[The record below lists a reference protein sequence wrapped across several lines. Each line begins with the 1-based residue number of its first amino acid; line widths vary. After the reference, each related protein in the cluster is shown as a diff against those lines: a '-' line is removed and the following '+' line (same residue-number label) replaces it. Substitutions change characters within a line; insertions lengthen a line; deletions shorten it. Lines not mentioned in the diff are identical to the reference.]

1 MQTPAPSLG
10 RYVLIATIFASGMA
24 FLEGTILNVALPR
37 IQTELSATTADLL
50 WIINIYSLLLGSL
63 ILVGGSL
70 GDRYGRVRVFRVGIV
85 IFSVGCVLCGIA
97 PTTTTMI
104 AARVVQGVGGA
115 LMIPGS
121 LAIISAFFSGEQRGQ
136 AIGTWSSATTI
147 ATLAGPAIGGF
158 MADQGLWRASFFM
171 LLPLALVSLWALRH
185 VPESRDETNN
195 APLDYIGVVLITL
208 ALGGIVFGA
217 TEIGREGL
225 IGFQNVLNVGAL
237 ILGIVL
243 FVVFIGF
250 ERGKEHPLLNLDLF
264 RSRLFS
270 GLNALTFFLYGS
282 LAFATFMLPLN
293 LQQFQGY
300 SATESGLVFLPFS
313 LILAFLARPIGRWS
327 DQNGARV
334 PLVIGC
340 ILVGVSF
347 LLLAPDYANG
357 FSNYLTS
364 YFIAIVVLGLGMA
377 CVVAPLTSS
386 IMGSV
391 SANNTGLASGI
402 NNAVSRT
409 AGVLANAILGGVALI
424 LFTVALQSALPIEGV
439 SATITSNILAQPAS
453 FVPSP
458 EVLAIAGD
466 VETGAVSAAYQTSFQ
481 TAYQIAMVVCA
492 VLAWISAFLA
502 LTTTGRGKKK
512 EG

>member
-1 MQTPAPSLG
+1 MQSSSSSLG

-37 IQTELSATTADLL
+37 IQLELSATTADLL
-50 WIINIYSLLLGSL
+50 WIVNIYSLLLGAL

-70 GDRYGRVRVFRVGIV
+70 GDRYGRVRVFRAGLV
-85 IFSVGCVLCGIA
+85 IFTVGCILCGLA
-97 PTTTTMI
+97 PTVATMI
-104 AARVVQGVGGA
+104 AARAVQGIGGA

-121 LAIISAFFSGEQRGQ
+121 LAIISACFRGDERGQ

-158 MADQGLWRASFFM
+158 MADAGLWRLSFFM
-171 LLPLALVSLWALRH
+171 LVPLALVSLWALRL

-195 APLDYIGVVLITL
+195 APLDFLGAGLITL
-208 ALGGIVFGA
+208 SLGGIVFGA

-237 ILGIVL
+237 LLGIGL
-243 FVVFIGF
+243 FVAFVVV
-250 ERGKEHPLLNLDLF
+250 ESRKEHPLLNLHLF

-270 GLNALTFFLYGS
+270 GLNALTFFLYGA
-282 LAFATFMLPLN
+282 LAFGTFMLPLN

-313 LILAFLARPIGRWS
+313 LILAFLSRPIGRWS
-327 DQNGARV
+327 DKNGARL

-340 ILVGVSF
+340 VLVGVGF
-347 LLLAPDYANG
+347 LLFAPDYPDGFAN
-357 FSNYLTS
+357 YWTS
-364 YFIAIVVLGLGMA
+364 YFFAILVLGLGMA

-409 AGVLANAILGGVALI
+409 AGVLAIAILGGVALVM
-424 LFTVALQSALPIEGV
+424 FTLTLQGTLTNSELLPETT
-439 SATITSNILAQPAS
+439 AQILAQPAS
-453 FVPSP
+453 FVPS
-458 EVLAIAGD
+458 EQVLQLAGEQEAS
-466 VETGAVSAAYQTSFQ
+466 VTSAYQASFQ
-481 TAYQIAMVVCA
+481 SAYHIAMVVSA
-492 VLAWISAFLA
+492 VLAWVSAVLAA
-502 LTTTGRGKKK
+502 LTTGRRQTK